1 MLLKI
6 RTIVVEIG
14 LSKQVVFLS
23 ISNLVGKYKQCLD
36 SGEINVNLPNLVI
49 STEKYVGRNV
59 FLNSRSQGF
68 FLHLKTIRFSKELVA
83 LISW

>member
-6 RTIVVEIG
+6 RTIVVEIE

-23 ISNLVGKYKQCLD
+23 ISNLVGKYKQCLG
-36 SGEINVNLPNLVI
+36 SGEINVNLPNLVF
-49 STEKYVGRNV
+49 STEKYVSRNV
-59 FLNSRSQGF
+59 FLNSRSQGVF
-68 FLHLKTIRFSKELVA
+68 FHLKTIRFSKELVA